1 MVTCTEVPP
10 PARADETNGAAERLD
25 PVFQADQPRVSAR
38 IRSSYAVVDHRDID
52 GKVVGSHRHVD
63 SGGLPMLR
71 RGLVNLFEVQW
82 E

>member
-10 PARADETNGAAERLD
+10 PRGLTRRMVPPRLD

-38 IRSSYAVVDHRDID
+38 VRSTYAVVDNRDID

-63 SGGLPMLR
+63 SGGPPMLL